1 MKPSS
6 LSTSRNKNALK
17 RAGMVGVSFEQ
28 DDEEQAILNQRNER
42 LSRDQTEDDD
52 DLFQAQERFF
62 KQQSEPAA
70 SVTKKSKFALER
82 EKKKKEEANA
92 ASNAPK
98 SVLSIFNNLNIVERD
113 VQTKSVIPPS
123 LPTQP
128 QAFPTLK
135 QPTLTFLGRKRVQ
148 PEKQSVQQSH
158 KDEMNISD
166 EDTVT
171 QHDVKPTEGL
181 SEADAI
187 DQESDRMLSKMSK
200 LEIEEAKSQL
210 MKQFDPSIINMLKN
224 RGAEK
229 KLKKQHLPKHFPPQ
243 SEGKTSQTRN
253 DTSMLSAEERKEIAE
268 KDISEIIDKIKESL
282 NPKELKNIKEEEEKL
297 KWIVGGEEF
306 QESEEEKND
315 KSKFKPL
322 RFDLEGNIVDQ
333 SKEYPSHSGLFHHG
347 RDQNMAGYTILEIF
361 QLIRS
366 SVITQRIINI
376 KLLNQIIL
384 KSSSS
389 EKIELLIYLE
399 EKYELF
405 KTIFWFGY
413 ADALN
418 ASATVLHKNLSLI
431 RATSELFRTILS
443 CSLQMQQ
450 DEFDIIERNSFNYF
464 LTDVNNTVSEKI
476 DFVRK
481 YEKDVTPCLISNMVT
496 ILECEDDPDLR
507 YHVIES
513 LIILSRYSLSIAT
526 KISNEMTKKK
536 AFKQLTS
543 SNLFINTT
551 ELTQFALLISN
562 LSRHGKNI
570 CERLIKNT
578 DVIDIAKKNMIICSS
593 PSKTVADS
601 QLLLCTELLSIVTCC
616 TSYKMLD
623 IMHLFCEEMFPNLVA
638 LIQLPFAKSFQKS
651 QCATELSQTCLNLLQ
666 VYMTSK
672 SSLSFPSF
680 EDKDEVDENSIGH
693 LENFALS
700 DCPLLAIKS
709 LTVEK
714 DSLCIRFLYF
724 ICTFYDNFYCNP
736 NSDFHRFIAKEDID
750 KTSQLLM
757 VMKRVE
763 NRTWYTE
770 LYNWGQKSI
779 DQLKDLN
786 VSKEHFATVSNLL
799 SNISSIVTLCY
810 FCAKSFKHMFTILF
824 DELHFEHLLSRLY
837 DEVFQKYLFNKDFF
851 SFAAESPNPLR
862 TKFYILRERFFNMT
876 YYLLKLYSYEKTK
889 LSSLFTQDQICN
901 LGLFSAALL
910 DPFNIRGDRSIF
922 FFILQ
927 TYVLQFNPTFLNYL
941 DKDAFDM
948 STIKEINDIVES
960 NNLQVGA
967 PSIPKEHI
975 SVTPTNWMY
984 SAIEHYYINRLDET
998 KNIPLIMDNLKF
1010 ITSLSYGTNYR
1021 SILNE
1026 LNQGVNTS
1034 FTRFSNQGNF
1044 INVFFPKVIQFAN
1057 MMKVFLLDSSIF
1069 FVESIQNVLQ
1079 TWIDIYYYEQYT
1091 IQINQSQKVAQ
1102 TPNNPFHGFA
1112 NMASMEDIFCQM
1124 FKDFVE
1130 HQVSASFNQL
1140 TFSQFV
1146 LSFFI
1151 HTNIWNSKYRMYIAN
1166 EMSAKQINFLRAD
1179 ESWLEKLQVF
1189 PSESDL
1195 DLIILY
1201 LKKFISPLTLEEI
1214 NSSFMYRYMI
1224 HHIVNSIPSLSV
1236 EWKIENREV
1245 LSSLMEAISNEKVKD
1260 FILSKIAQRDGVGV
1274 QGLLMAYKT
1283 NKYL

>member
-6 LSTSRNKNALK
+6 QSSRSNKNALK
-17 RAGMVGVSFEQ
+17 RAGMVGVSFEHN
-28 DDEEQAILNQRNER
+28 EEEESILNQRNER
-42 LSRDQTEDDD
+42 FSRNQMEDD

-82 EKKKKEEANA
+82 EKKKKEEANT
-92 ASNAPK
+92 SSDVPK
-98 SVLSIFNNLNIVERD
+98 SGLSIFNNLNIVERD
-113 VQTKSVIPPS
+113 VKTKSVVPPS

-135 QPTLTFLGRKRVQ
+135 QPSLTFLGRKRTQ
-148 PEKQSVQQSH
+148 PEKQIVQQTH
-158 KDEMNISD
+158 NDAMNISD
-166 EDTVT
+166 DDKVLT
-171 QHDVKPTEGL
+171 QQDVKPTEGL

-187 DQESDRMLSKMSK
+187 DQESDRMISKMTK
-200 LEIEEAKSQL
+200 QEIEEAKAQL

-229 KLKKQHLPKHFPPQ
+229 QQKKQNLSKHAPPHTAAI
-243 SEGKTSQTRN
+243 TSQPRK
-253 DTSMLSAEERKEIAE
+253 DASLDERKEIAE
-268 KDISEIIDKIKESL
+268 KDISEIIEKIKESL

-297 KWIVGGEEF
+297 KWIVGGEEI

-333 SKEYPSHSGLFHHG
+333 SKEYPTHSGLFHHG

-384 KSSSS
+384 KTSKS
-389 EKIELLIYLE
+389 EKSELLIYLE

-418 ASATVLHKNLSLI
+418 ASATVLHKNLNLI
-431 RATSELFRTILS
+431 RATSELLRTILS
-443 CSLQMQQ
+443 CCFQMQQ
-450 DEFDIIERNSFNYF
+450 DEFDVIEQNSFNYF
-464 LTDVNNTVSEKI
+464 LYDVNNMVSEKI

-507 YHVIES
+507 SHVLES

-543 SNLFINTT
+543 LNLFTDTT
-551 ELTQFALLISN
+551 EVTQFALLISN

-578 DVIDIAKKNMIICSS
+578 EVIEIAKKIITICSS
-593 PSKTVADS
+593 SSKTLSEYQMIA
-601 QLLLCTELLSIVTCC
+601 CKELLSVVTSC

-623 IMHLFCEEMFPNLVA
+623 IMHLFCEEMFPNLVT
-638 LIQLPFAKSFQKS
+638 LIQLPFAKSLQKS
-651 QCATELSQTCLNLLQ
+651 KDATELSRSCLNLLQ

-672 SSLSFPSF
+672 LSLSFPSF

-700 DCPLLAIKS
+700 DCPLLAIKA
-709 LTVEK
+709 LNIEK
-714 DSLCIRFLYF
+714 ESLCIRFLYF

-736 NSDFHRFIAKEDID
+736 NSDFHRFIAKEEID

-763 NRTWYTE
+763 NRSWYTE
-770 LYNWGQKSI
+770 LYNWGQRSI
-779 DQLKDLN
+779 DQLKNLN
-786 VSKEHFATVSNLL
+786 GSKEHFAIVTNLL

-837 DEVFQKYLFNKDFF
+837 EEVFQKYLFNKDLF
-851 SFAAESPNPLR
+851 SFASESSNPLQ
-862 TKFYILRERFFNMT
+862 TKFYVLRERFFNMT

-941 DKDAFDM
+941 DKEAFDI
-948 STIKEINDIVES
+948 STGKEANDIIVES
-960 NNLQVGA
+960 NNLQVGT
-967 PSIPKEHI
+967 PSIPKENI
-975 SVTPTNWMY
+975 SVTPTNWIY

-1010 ITSLSYGTNYR
+1010 ITILSYGTNYR
-1021 SILNE
+1021 SLLNE
-1026 LNQGVNTS
+1026 LNQGINTS
-1034 FTRFSNQGNF
+1034 TLLSAQGKFIDIFFT
-1044 INVFFPKVIQFAN
+1044 KVIQFAN

-1079 TWIDIYYYEQYT
+1079 TWIDIYYYEQYST
-1091 IQINQSQKVAQ
+1091 QINQSRKVAQ
-1102 TPNNPFHGFA
+1102 IPSNPFHGFA
-1112 NMASMEDIFCQM
+1112 NMASMEDMFFQM
-1124 FKDFVE
+1124 FKDFVD

-1140 TFSQFV
+1140 TFSQYV

-1151 HTNIWNSKYRMYIAN
+1151 HTNIWGSKYRIHICN

-1179 ESWLEKLQVF
+1179 EQWLERLEVF
-1189 PSESDL
+1189 PSESDV

-1236 EWKIENREV
+1236 VEWKIENREV
-1245 LSSLMEAISNEKVKD
+1245 LSSLMEAISNEQVKD
-1260 FILSKIAQRDGVGV
+1260 FILTKIARCNGVNL
-1274 QGLLMAYKT
+1274 QELLREFKT
-1283 NKYL
+1283 RKYMH